1 MIFRVTIQNVHGRY
15 KGRLLAGSLRAWAS
29 RRSEAWER
37 VFGPEEEILPGND
50 WSVCTLLE
58 RNREGGNV
66 LRYRFVLQVC
76 VNGMTEMCKEIP
88 GAGLGFVFVECW
100 KVGVR

>member
-1 MIFRVTIQNVHGRY
+1 MCATPVTLNPVLIPRVTIQNICGRY

-37 VFGPEEEILPGND
+37 TFGPEEEILPGND

-66 LRYRFVLQVC
+66 LRYRFGLQVC
-76 VNGMTEMCKEIP
+76 VDVKCSEVP
-88 GAGLGFVFVECW
+88 DAD
-100 KVGVR
+100 